1 MSVGLAERVRAVNE
15 LLSIV
20 FRCPTR
26 ASELLEGLGAS
37 RDEIQFLRDANA
49 TQVCE
54 SIVQVVRECFETFRN
69 GPRDF
74 VALSRRLGL
83 DAPISTLQAIGSE
96 LGICRE
102 RVRQLEC
109 RARAKGGSPRVRR
122 AVEVALS
129 TALEDLRHHKGIRE
143 GASNPRFQADG
154 APE

>member
-1 MSVGLAERVRAVNE
+1 MSVDLAERVRAVNE

-37 RDEIQFLRDANA
+37 RDEIRLLRSANA
-49 TQVCE
+49 AQVCE

-74 VALSRRLGL
+74 VVLSRRLGL
-83 DAPISTLQAIGSE
+83 DAPVSTLRAIGSQ
-96 LGICRE
+96 LGISHE

-109 RARAKGGSPRVRR
+109 RARVKCGSPRVRH

-129 TALEDLRHHKGIRE
+129 TALEDLRHHRGIRE
-143 GASNPRFQADG
+143 GASSPRFQADG
-154 APE
+154 TPE